1 MEIKNPVKRNREAR
15 RFRCRILELAA
26 EGVTQGQADR
36 SPCREGGDMW
46 TLPFLDVAVDAIPRG
61 LRGASPTLSIRGC
74 LASGG
79 TCVATG
85 PTVGAPPAELLHG
98 SVPQT
103 SSPRVDGLLKEG
115 ESTRGN
121 QSSGRRQCLRRVIG
135 GWTTHLH
142 APRNLHDMH
151 SVLPRPAAS
160 SGAWLHTGYSARAWL
175 HIQGRHSA

>member
-1 MEIKNPVKRNREAR
+1 
-15 RFRCRILELAA
+15 
-26 EGVTQGQADR
+26 
-36 SPCREGGDMW
+36 MW

-85 PTVGAPPAELLHG
+85 LTVGAPPAELLHG

-115 ESTRGN
+115 
-121 QSSGRRQCLRRVIG
+121 LAYP
-135 GWTTHLH
+135 W
-142 APRNLHDMH
+142 
-151 SVLPRPAAS
+151 
-160 SGAWLHTGYSARAWL
+160 
-175 HIQGRHSA
+175 